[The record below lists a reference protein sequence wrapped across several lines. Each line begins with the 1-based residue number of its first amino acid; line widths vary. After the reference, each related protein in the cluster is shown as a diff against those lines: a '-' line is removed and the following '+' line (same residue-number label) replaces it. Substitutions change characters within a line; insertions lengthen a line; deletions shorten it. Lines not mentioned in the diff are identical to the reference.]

1 MSDLLIA
8 NSAVEKRRMA
18 RKNVVIAVFVLIF
31 SLALILLGK
40 IFSIIG
46 FFGLIYAVY
55 KGFFK
60 GILCFWIYKE

>member
-18 RKNVVIAVFVLIF
+18 RKNVVTAIFVLVF
-31 SLALILLGK
+31 SLAFISLGK

-46 FFGLIYAVY
+46 LLGLIYAVY

-60 GILCFWIYKE
+60 GLLCFWIYKE

>member
-8 NSAVEKRRMA
+8 NSAVEKRRAA
-18 RKNVVIAVFVLIF
+18 RKNVVVAVFVSIF
-31 SLALILLGK
+31 SLALISLGK

-46 FFGLIYAVY
+46 FLGLIYAVY